1 MGTFSRIS
9 NVVRAEVNEVLN
21 QVEDPKKMVR
31 QMIRDMEDALD
42 DAVDAV
48 GHAIANE
55 KLLERR
61 IAQKQAD
68 SALWTRK
75 AEDAMDAGAEE
86 LARKALFQKVAVDEA
101 VNTLQ
106 KAREEAEEVTAMLK
120 QRLAELKAKLAS
132 ARARQSTLAIR
143 RQVVQE
149 MRQDARVTAYDE
161 FVQDVAREEATAE
174 IYAEM
179 MGGDD
184 AQLQEEFDKL
194 ERKQR
199 VEAEMQALKE
209 KIKQSADQNNESEQ
223 EK

>member
-9 NVVRAEVNEVLN
+9 NVVRAEVDDVLN
-21 QVEDPKKMVR
+21 KIEDPKKMVR
-31 QMIRDMEDALD
+31 QMVLDMEDALD
-42 DAVDAV
+42 DAVVAV
-48 GHAIANE
+48 AQAMASE
-55 KLLERR
+55 KLLARR
-61 IAQKQAD
+61 IAQKREE

-75 AEDAMDAGAEE
+75 AEGAMDAGEEE

-106 KAREEAEEVTAMLK
+106 KAREEAEEVTATLK

-132 ARARQSTLAIR
+132 ARAQQSTLAIR
-143 RQVVQE
+143 KQMVVQE
-149 MRQDARVTAYDE
+149 MRQDARVEAYDR
-161 FVQDVAREEATAE
+161 FVRDVAREEATAE

-179 MGGDD
+179 ADD
-184 AQLQEEFDKL
+184 AQLEDEFDKL

-199 VEAEMQALKE
+199 VEAEMQVLKE
-209 KIKQSADQNNESEQ
+209 KIKQSADQNDESEE

>member
-9 NVVRAEVNEVLN
+9 NVVRAEVDDVLN
-21 QVEDPKKMVR
+21 KIEDPKKMVR
-31 QMIRDMEDALD
+31 QMVLDMEDALD
-42 DAVDAV
+42 DAVVAV
-48 GHAIANE
+48 AQAMASE
-55 KLLERR
+55 KLLARR
-61 IAQKQAD
+61 IAQKREE
-68 SALWTRK
+68 SALWARK
-75 AEDAMDAGAEE
+75 AEDAMDAGEEE

-106 KAREEAEEVTAMLK
+106 KVREDAEEVTATLK

-132 ARARQSTLAIR
+132 ARAQQSTLAIR
-143 RQVVQE
+143 KQVVVQE
-149 MRQDARVTAYDE
+149 MRQDARVAAYDR
-161 FVQDVAREEATAE
+161 FVRDVAREEATAE

-179 MGGDD
+179 ADD
-184 AQLQEEFDKL
+184 AQLQEEFDQL

-209 KIKQSADQNNESEQ
+209 KVKQSVRQNDESEE

>member
-1 MGTFSRIS
+1 MSAFSRIS

-42 DAVDAV
+42 DAVVAV
-48 GHAIANE
+48 AQAMANE
-55 KLLERR
+55 KLLARR
-61 IAQKQAD
+61 IAEKREE

-75 AEDAMDAGAEE
+75 AEAAMDAGEEE

-101 VNTLQ
+101 ANTLQ

-149 MRQDARVTAYDE
+149 LRQDARVEAYDR
-161 FVQDVAREEATAE
+161 FVQRCGTRGSDC
-174 IYAEM
+174 
-179 MGGDD
+179 
-184 AQLQEEFDKL
+184 
-194 ERKQR
+194 
-199 VEAEMQALKE
+199 
-209 KIKQSADQNNESEQ
+209 
-223 EK
+223 